1 MPSLQ
6 LSKSE
11 SATSPP
17 KRKPARACFASSL
30 SFVMHAIE
38 LSASVCCVSLAALW
52 MSLLYDPESGAC
64 RLTMLLITF
73 VLHSINEW
81 NFFGTNGAWR
91 RRKCTEG
98 LLILY
103 SLYSSVTV
111 LKRPRPDQS
120 ASYSTE
126 DARASLLQFLACAAS
141 VIIVVAFIFAP
152 NFRSRIA
159 TIANI

>member
-1 MPSLQ
+1 
-6 LSKSE
+6 
-11 SATSPP
+11 
-17 KRKPARACFASSL
+17 
-30 SFVMHAIE
+30 MHASEI
-38 LSASVCCVSLAALW
+38 SASVCCVGMAAFW
-52 MSLLYDPESGAC
+52 MSLLYDAEIGAC

-81 NFFGTNGAWR
+81 NLFRRNIAWR

-103 SLYSSVTV
+103 NLYSSVTV
-111 LKRPRPDQS
+111 LKRPRPDIS
-120 ASYSTE
+120 ASHGTE
-126 DARASLLQFLACAAS
+126 DARASLMQFLTCAAS
-141 VIIVVAFIFAP
+141 VIIVVVFIFTP